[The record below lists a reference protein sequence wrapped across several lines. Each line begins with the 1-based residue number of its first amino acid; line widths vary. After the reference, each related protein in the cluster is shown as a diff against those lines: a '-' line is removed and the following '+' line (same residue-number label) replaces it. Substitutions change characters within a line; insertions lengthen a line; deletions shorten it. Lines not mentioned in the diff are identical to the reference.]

1 MKGENP
7 PSLTGVM
14 FRLPMEILFLKRMVC
29 FCVTDGVKL
38 LAQIQLRPTQ
48 QQAHLLRET
57 IEQANAACTYTSDDA
72 WAKQQFGHYRLH
84 KVNYINGPCS

>member
-1 MKGENP
+1 
-7 PSLTGVM
+7 
-14 FRLPMEILFLKRMVC
+14 MVC

-84 KVNYINGPCS
+84 KVNYIVLLLEGQTITLGGVTTS